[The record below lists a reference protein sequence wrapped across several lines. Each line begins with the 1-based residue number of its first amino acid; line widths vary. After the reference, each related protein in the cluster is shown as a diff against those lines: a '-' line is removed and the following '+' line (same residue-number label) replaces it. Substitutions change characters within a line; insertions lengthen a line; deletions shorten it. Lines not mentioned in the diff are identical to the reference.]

1 MIKVAIVDDDFMYL
15 EKLYRK
21 ILQYSEAHHLEI
33 QVTSYSHGFELVSDF
48 KPIYDIIFLDIEMPH
63 LNGIEVAK
71 EIRKSDP
78 HVVIIFITNSAK
90 YAVKGYEVGA
100 FDYMMKPLEYESF
113 AVKFSLALSAIH
125 SKDAFSIL
133 LPQEE
138 GSRNVAISEII
149 YIEVRN
155 HWLYIITKDAEYKML
170 GSLKEMN
177 DQLSDYHFIMC
188 NKSYLINLKHVSKVN
203 SENVVMYGNHELKMS
218 RSRRK
223 AVQNAFIEYYQRVGW

>member
-15 EKLYRK
+15 EKLYRQ
-21 ILQYSEAHHLEI
+21 ILQYSESHHLEI

-71 EIRKSDP
+71 EIRNSDP

-100 FDYMMKPLEYESF
+100 FDYMMKPLEYEHF

-155 HWLYIITKDAEYKML
+155 HWLYIITLDAEYKML

-223 AVQNAFIEYYQRVGW
+223 AVQNAFLEYYQRVGW